1 MHHKTKH
8 AIRDKARLTYGLSL
22 VLKDDIDMLRSLVN
36 DYDVDRLYESVRDV
50 TETLDKLV
58 DIISQLECALYL
70 EKLKG

>member
-8 AIRDKARLTYGLSL
+8 SIRDKARLTYGLTL
-22 VLKDDIDMLRSLVN
+22 VLKDDIDMLRSFAN

-58 DIISQLECALYL
+58 DIIAQLECTLYL

>member
-8 AIRDKARLTYGLSL
+8 AIRDKARLTYGLTL
-22 VLKDDIDMLRSLVN
+22 VLKDDVDTLRTYTN
-36 DYDVDRLYESVRDV
+36 DFDVDHLYEAVRDV

-58 DIISQLECALYL
+58 DVIAQLECTLYL

>member
-22 VLKDDIDMLRSLVN
+22 VLKDDVDALRMCVN
-36 DYDVDRLYESVRDV
+36 DFNVDRLYEAVRDV

-58 DIISQLECALYL
+58 DIIAQLEYSLYL